1 MKIVK
6 FAAAIG
12 LTAIAFQ
19 ANATNLVTNGSFEQ
33 VANGGTQGA
42 GSWSVYS
49 SIPGWTGQPNIE
61 VRDSIAGV
69 AQDGSNFVELDT
81 DYVKN
86 TNSSMFQNIAGT
98 GAVKL
103 SFWYSARPNTAAGTN
118 LLSFALG
125 NSTGSVLNNTGNNT
139 GSHSWQQYVG
149 YFNLDADGLT
159 TLSFSAGGKQDSY
172 GGSLD
177 NVVVTAVPEPE
188 TYALMLA
195 GLGLVGAIARRRN
208 QRKTS

>member
-12 LTAIAFQ
+12 LAAIAFQ

-195 GLGLVGAIARRRN
+195 GLGIVGAIARRRN

>member
-1 MKIVK
+1 MKILK

-12 LTAIAFQ
+12 LATIAFQ
-19 ANATNLVTNGSFEQ
+19 ASATNLVTNGSFEQ

-81 DYVKN
+81 HYVNN
-86 TNSSMFQNIAGT
+86 TNSSMFQNISGT

-103 SFWYSARPNTAAGTN
+103 SFWYSARPHTAAGTN

-125 NSTGSVLNNTGNNT
+125 NATGSVLNNIGNNT
-139 GSHSWQQYVG
+139 GTHAWQQFVG
-149 YFNLDADGLT
+149 YFNLDADGST
-159 TLSFSAGGKQDSY
+159 TLSFSAGGTMDSY

-188 TYALMLA
+188 SYALMLA

-208 QRKTS
+208 QRKTA

>member
-12 LTAIAFQ
+12 LAAFAFQ

-195 GLGLVGAIARRRN
+195 GLGIVGAIARRRN

>member
-12 LTAIAFQ
+12 LAAIAFQ

>member
-12 LTAIAFQ
+12 LAAFAFQ

>member
-195 GLGLVGAIARRRN
+195 GLGIVGAIARRRN

>member
-12 LTAIAFQ
+12 LAAIAFQ

-81 DYVKN
+81 DYIKN